1 MFTKRTI
8 IGIITGAVIIGI
20 GVAALVGSIGFQTL
34 NIEETIES
42 GKSLPYSIQAS
53 AGADQTMN
61 ITGERFVLSLASPG
75 QGIQIDETQYE
86 DKLELQW
93 VHEQD
98 GTTEIRIQ
106 NTGMDEVVIH
116 AVLEVTTDPI
126 LFAYHFIVITAGVV
140 IIGFSMGF
148 SIRKPKGF

>member
-1 MFTKRTI
+1 MLTKRTT
-8 IGIITGAVIIGI
+8 IGIITGAIIIGI
-20 GVAALVGSIGFQTL
+20 GVAALVGSIGFQTVIV
-34 NIEETIES
+34 NETIGV

-53 AGADQTMN
+53 EGASQVMN
-61 ITGERFVLSLASPG
+61 VTGERFTLMLSSPG
-75 QGIQIDETQYE
+75 QGLQMEESQYE
-86 DKLELQW
+86 EVLELQW
-93 VHEQD
+93 IHEQD

-106 NTGMDEVVIH
+106 NTGMDGVVVQ